1 MLSEPILISLLQ
13 FAPDALVVIDA
24 DGQVL
29 FTNRQM
35 RALFG
40 YSSEQ
45 LLGSSI
51 DNLLPMRYRTAH
63 GTHRQ
68 RFLAGGGMVR
78 PMGSGLT
85 LFGLHHSGNEFPIEI
100 SLSPIQDGERTLVA
114 AAIRDISA
122 HLATETRMRDAQL
135 AADRANAAKGRFLA
149 TASHD
154 LRQPLQS
161 LALLTGTLQRMVRDI
176 DVRAVLA
183 QQAQAITTM
192 SGLLNALLD
201 ISKLESGAIQAQ
213 LSDFALSDLLTGL
226 RREFLPIAQDRGLAL
241 HIDDCTDWIHSD
253 PALLGQILRNLL
265 SNAIKFT
272 RSGSVQLQCIVQA
285 GTLRLQVVDTGIGIP
300 AEHMDAI
307 CDEFY
312 QVDSD
317 PQTVRQGYG
326 LGLSIVRQVARL
338 LRTRLE
344 INSTPGRGS
353 MFALQLPR
361 ATAGQNTAT
370 PPSEP
375 VAAESPFIAT
385 APGQRILLIED
396 DASVR
401 DATRLLLS
409 IEGFAVTAVASPDE
423 AIAWCGS
430 QGLPDLI
437 ISDYHLSGTLSGLE
451 LIRSLRA
458 QRQRHCPAIL
468 MSGDTSAALRGLQDP
483 ADVVLLA
490 KPIPPD
496 LLLKHVRQLLSL

>member
-1 MLSEPILISLLQ
+1 MLTEPILISLLQ

-51 DNLLPMRYRTAH
+51 DNLLPTRYRSAH

-68 RFLAGGGMVR
+68 RFLVGGGKVR
-78 PMGSGLT
+78 PMGSGMT
-85 LFGLHHSGNEFPIEI
+85 LFGLHHSGHEFAIEI
-100 SLSPIQDGERTLVA
+100 SLSPLQDGERTLVA

-122 HLATETRMRDAQL
+122 HLATETRMREAQFT
-135 AADRANAAKGRFLA
+135 ADRANAAKGRFLA

-161 LALLTGTLQRMVRDI
+161 LALLTGTLQRMVSDADI
-176 DVRAVLA
+176 RAVLL
-183 QQAQAITTM
+183 QQAQAINTM

-201 ISKLESGAIQAQ
+201 ISKLESGAVQAQ
-213 LSDFALSDLLTGL
+213 LSDFALSDLLHEL
-226 RREFLPIAQDRGLAL
+226 KREFLPIAQERGLAL
-241 HIDDCTDWIHSD
+241 HIDDCADWIHSD

-285 GTLRLQVVDTGIGIP
+285 GTLRLQVVDTGIGIA

-317 PQTVRQGYG
+317 PQTTRQGYG

-353 MFALQLPR
+353 IFAFQLPR
-361 ATAGQNTAT
+361 AVAGQGAATITAE
-370 PPSEP
+370 PPVVVQP
-375 VAAESPFIAT
+375 VTAAT
-385 APGQRILLIED
+385 PGQRILLVED

-409 IEGFAVTAVASPDE
+409 IEGFAVTAVASPVE
-423 AIAWCGS
+423 ALEWCDS
-430 QGLPDLI
+430 HSLPDLI
-437 ISDYHLSGTLSGLE
+437 ISDYHLSGILSGLE

-458 QRQRHCPAIL
+458 QQQRHCPAIL
-468 MSGDTSAALRGLQDP
+468 MSGDTSAALRGLQEP